1 MHKNSTGLTCLILKI
16 CSAYQLFMIEINILQ
31 RTASIT
37 CENNHWYQK
46 FCWAAYF
53 KRFHL
58 LIEKLLSVQ
67 DCAFCFF
74 TFRKRCY
81 LLAFLVFWQT
91 FSSASGWTE
100 GKCSY
105 TNYLWLIIKEQEK
118 FCFQCKWGN
127 LYLRALGN
135 SDFPVFISILIQ
147 RKNTLKVIMKQKIL
161 KAFEPEMIICFNF
174 PLSILNALLIPKK
187 DIFYLHTKW
196 MHFIWFMLFLLPVT
210 GTLPCR
216 HTLHCII
223 WCRMKTTYLRED
235 AHWFTGYYWRMA
247 YPYYESHE
255 TANHLGKT
263 QFK

>member
-1 MHKNSTGLTCLILKI
+1 MWRN
-16 CSAYQLFMIEINILQ
+16 
-31 RTASIT
+31 ASIT
-37 CENNHWYQK
+37 CENNHWNQK

-67 DCAFCFF
+67 RLCIFFF

-81 LLAFLVFWQT
+81 LLAFLFFWQT

-105 TNYLWLIIKEQEK
+105 INCLWLTIKEQEK

-127 LYLRALGN
+127 LRLCALGN
-135 SDFPVFISILIQ
+135 SDFPVFVSILTQ
-147 RKNTLKVIMKQKIL
+147 RKNTLKVITKQKIL

-174 PLSILNALLIPKK
+174 SPSILNALLIPKK
-187 DIFYLHTKW
+187 EIFYPLIKW
-196 MHFIWFMLFLLPVT
+196 IHFIWFMPFLLPVT

-216 HTLHCII
+216 QTLHCII
-223 WCRMKTTYLRED
+223 WCRMKTTCLRED
-235 AHWFTGYYWRMA
+235 VNWFTGYYWRMA
-247 YPYYESHE
+247 YPSYESHE
-255 TANHLGKT
+255 PANDPGKT